1 MSQNDDLIKALQ
13 GKKSSMGGMNLNEL
27 KLELIKIFPE
37 EKNEIK
43 NSSRIEIL
51 KKYSKKIKFKDNKS
65 INLLV
70 LCATNETVFNQK
82 TLENVKKWFYIKKN
96 IKIKIYYVNALES
109 ELTKNYNTVI
119 TSVSNSN
126 LNIFS
131 DNFFDI
137 IIDEFCPF
145 NSPNILTIDTFNWI
159 YRILKKTGIFIM
171 GNFTNVFEHNANI
184 FYDNIRNYFCTLTD
198 VNKLLNHI
206 RDDFDSDFAD
216 EWEKESENED
226 DPYDYIFK
234 TYINLLVESHY
245 EEYLHGNIRIFM
257 IEDKNIT
264 NIKELNDFLNINS
277 LSFKATSE
285 NFEDENYIVLEK
297 K

>member
-1 MSQNDDLIKALQ
+1 MSHNDDLIKALQ

-27 KLELIKIFPE
+27 RLELIKIFPR
-37 EKNEIK
+37 EKNEIE
-43 NSSRIEIL
+43 NYSRKEIQ
-51 KKYSKKIKFKDNKS
+51 KKYSNKIKFKYSES

-70 LCATNETVFNQK
+70 LCATNETLFNQK
-82 TLENVKKWFYIKKN
+82 TLENVKKWFNIKKN

-109 ELTKNYNTVI
+109 ELTKNSNTVI
-119 TSVSNSN
+119 TSVSNLN

-131 DNFFDI
+131 DDFFDI

-145 NSPNILTIDTFNWI
+145 NASNILTINTFNWI
-159 YRILKKTGIFIM
+159 YRILKKNGIFIIN
-171 GNFTNVFEHNANI
+171 NFTNTFEHNANI

-198 VNKLLNHI
+198 VNKLLDHI

-216 EWEKESENED
+216 QWEKESENED

-234 TYINLLVESHY
+234 TYINLLVEDHY
-245 EEYLHGNIRIFM
+245 EQYLHGNIRIFM
-257 IEDKNIT
+257 IEDENIT

-277 LSFKATSE
+277 LSFKVTSE
-285 NFEDENYIVLEK
+285 NFEDDNYIVLEK